1 MGDCVSCPSWASS
14 VQSLVC
20 TPQATTD
27 GAGIRVSSR
36 MSKIKETTGE
46 QMHEVQGAACGDKL
60 KSFFLSFDAMI
71 ELQLSMTGNSWTSLL
86 LWGRV
91 TVNEETNKRCKIRG
105 QQGHRR
111 RIKQEGGRGRGAPA
125 LDGVVKDLGG
135 GRRPAA
141 RITGKGV

>member
-71 ELQLSMTGNSWTSLL
+71 ELQLSMTGNS
-86 LWGRV
+86 
-91 TVNEETNKRCKIRG
+91 
-105 QQGHRR
+105 
-111 RIKQEGGRGRGAPA
+111 
-125 LDGVVKDLGG
+125 
-135 GRRPAA
+135 
-141 RITGKGV
+141 